1 MGNVSLESALAEV
14 ASFEIAPLP
23 RVAHQLTAL
32 AEDEDASLA
41 RFVELLK
48 TDPATAS
55 AVLRAAS
62 SPVFAAKAPI
72 ASLAQAVSRLG
83 LQNVAQIAL
92 AVALRAR
99 FVEVPGYERELETD
113 YRTSVAVALFAQR
126 IARSR
131 KLNAEEAFLAGL
143 LCDVGRPAI
152 LSMLARHHPAAMA
165 ADRDDVR
172 QLVEAEHAAV
182 GRRVLAQWK
191 LSDTLGEA
199 AATHHDHEPRTPLGA
214 IVQLANALARGALA
228 EPAGDEDPS
237 RLAGSP
243 AAAMLN
249 LYDDEIVALAAYA
262 GEVRTLVE
270 VL

>member
-55 AVLRAAS
+55 GVLRAAS
-62 SPVFAAKAPI
+62 SPVFAAKAKV
-72 ASLAQAVSRLG
+72 ASLTQAVSRLG

-99 FVEVPGYERELETD
+99 FAEVPGYERDIEAD
-113 YRTSVAVALFAQR
+113 YRTSVAVAIFAQR
-126 IARSR
+126 IARAR

-152 LSMLARHHPAAMA
+152 LSVLARHRPEALAA
-165 ADRDDVR
+165 RDEVTR
-172 QLVEAEHAAV
+172 LVEAEHAAV
-182 GRRVLAQWK
+182 GRRVLAEWK
-191 LSDTLGEA
+191 LADALGEA
-199 AATHHDHEPRTPLGA
+199 AATHHDHAPRTVLGA
-214 IVQLANALARGALA
+214 IVHLANALARSVFEEA
-228 EPAGDEDPS
+228 PAADVS
-237 RLAGSP
+237 LSAVAGSP

-249 LYDDEIVALAAYA
+249 LYDDDIAVLAANA
-262 GEVRTLVE
+262 AEVRSKVE
-270 VL
+270 AL